1 MRVMREVNA
10 ISAYVP
16 CVGSSCVVRVFRQP
30 ASPPFCL
37 FARLPVLA
45 SSSSSWCTRACL
57 PALPLYGQ
65 AQNSSP
71 QHVYAVKCVSE
82 RNTRDF
88 RSNEATRE
96 TRRQQIDRGKKRD
109 VAINNR

>member
-16 CVGSSCVVRVFRQP
+16 CVGSSCLVRVFRQP

-37 FARLPVLA
+37 FARPRLVLVLVVYPCLLA
-45 SSSSSWCTRACL
+45 SL

-71 QHVYAVKCVSE
+71 QHVYAVK
-82 RNTRDF
+82 
-88 RSNEATRE
+88 
-96 TRRQQIDRGKKRD
+96 
-109 VAINNR
+109 